1 MQDGLGRE
9 YGPCMTKRRK
19 GAELERRVSRCR
31 VARED
36 TLDFAAA
43 KQQVHS
49 RDGRTHGHADFYPDV
64 VDPGSSAAAKIVR
77 SGEPLL

>member
-1 MQDGLGRE
+1 LTIHNLFVGLRPE
-9 YGPCMTKRRK
+9 APKP
-19 GAELERRVSRCR
+19 ERRVSRCR
-31 VARED
+31 VAREG

-49 RDGRTHGHADFYPDV
+49 RDRRTHGHADFYPDV
-64 VDPGSSAAAKIVR
+64 IDPGSSAAAKVVR

>member
-1 MQDGLGRE
+1 M
-9 YGPCMTKRRK
+9 GPCMTKRRK

-49 RDGRTHGHADFYPDV
+49 RDEKN
-64 VDPGSSAAAKIVR
+64 SA
-77 SGEPLL
+77 G

>member
-1 MQDGLGRE
+1 MGWNANM
-9 YGPCMTKRRK
+9 GPCMTKRRK

-31 VARED
+31 VAREG

-43 KQQVHS
+43 KQQVHG
-49 RDGRTHGHADFYPDV
+49 RDGRTHGHAGFYPDV